1 MSLPQL
7 LARVVSDRWNM
18 NSALA
23 ILRRRLA
30 ADEQSCV
37 IEQGL
42 VTFVN
47 PYSYSRMRQYGH
59 VLSSFDR
66 VGIDGMSLVWLMR
79 FCLGD
84 SVERV
89 SFDMSSLAPFV
100 LEKAEREEKTVY
112 LIGGEAEQV
121 EAAQARLLAS
131 FPKLNIVAV
140 CSGYFDDADDRSA
153 TIEKIV
159 ALNPD
164 IVVAGM
170 GTPLQETF
178 LVDLWQAG
186 WRGAGYSCGG
196 FFHQAAKK
204 LHYYPDWVD
213 RLHLR
218 WAYRIWD
225 EPRLA
230 RRYGLDYPIAAAL
243 FIADAVRLKG
253 SG

>member
-1 MSLPQL
+1 MS
-7 LARVVSDRWNM
+7 
-18 NSALA
+18 SALA

-30 ADEQSCV
+30 SDESSCV

-47 PYSYSRMRQYGH
+47 PYSYSRMRAH
-59 VLSSFDR
+59 ESLLSGFDKI
-66 VGIDGMSLVWLMR
+66 GIDGMSLVWLMR
-79 FCLGD
+79 AFVGT
-84 SVERV
+84 SVQRV
-89 SFDMSSLAPFV
+89 SFDMSSLAPLVF
-100 LEKAEREEKTVY
+100 EAAAQEGKSVY
-112 LIGGEAEQV
+112 LIGDEAEQIK
-121 EAAQARLLAS
+121 AARARLLTT
-131 FPKLNIVAV
+131 FPSLNVIGAR
-140 CSGYFDDADDRSA
+140 SGYFDDEDDRST
-153 TIEKIV
+153 TIQNII

-170 GTPLQETF
+170 GTPLQEEF

-186 WRGAGYSCGG
+186 WRGAGYTCGG

-204 LHYYPDWVD
+204 LHYYPVWLD

-230 RRYGLDYPIAAAL
+230 RRYGLDYPLAAVL
-243 FIADAVRLKG
+243 FIADAVRLRVLG
-253 SG
+253 